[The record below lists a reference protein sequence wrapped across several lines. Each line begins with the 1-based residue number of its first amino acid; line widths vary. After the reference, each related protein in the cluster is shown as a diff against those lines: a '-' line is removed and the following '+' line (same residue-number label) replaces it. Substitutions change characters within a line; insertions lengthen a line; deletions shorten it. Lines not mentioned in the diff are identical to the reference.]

1 MPKDILD
8 IGAYHG
14 MWTVQVKSIFPNSN
28 YTLIEAINYN
38 ELNKFNNDSKVT
50 YMIKLL
56 ADTEKQVD
64 WYQKCNTGDSIF
76 RENTKHFENC
86 KIIKKNTST
95 LDNLFSDKKFDL
107 IKIDVQGAE
116 ILVLKGGNNL
126 IKNTSFII
134 LELPF
139 MGEYN
144 KSVPNFLEHIKYMD
158 SIGFIP
164 YDIVELH
171 KNENILIQIDI
182 IFINKTHPINKIVQN
197 KINNFGS

>member
-1 MPKDILD
+1 
-8 IGAYHG
+8 
-14 MWTVQVKSIFPNSN
+14 
-28 YTLIEAINYN
+28 
-38 ELNKFNNDSKVT
+38 
-50 YMIKLL
+50 
-56 ADTEKQVD
+56 
-64 WYQKCNTGDSIF
+64 
-76 RENTKHFENC
+76 
-86 KIIKKNTST
+86 
-95 LDNLFSDKKFDL
+95 
-107 IKIDVQGAE
+107 
-116 ILVLKGGNNL
+116 
-126 IKNTSFII
+126 
-134 LELPF
+134 